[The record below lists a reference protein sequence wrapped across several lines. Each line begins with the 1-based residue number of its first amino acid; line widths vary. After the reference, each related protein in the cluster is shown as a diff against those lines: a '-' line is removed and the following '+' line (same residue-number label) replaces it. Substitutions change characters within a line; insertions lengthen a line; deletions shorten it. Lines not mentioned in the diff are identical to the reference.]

1 MFDFKI
7 CDMCG
12 GKYIPIPGSIY
23 KITFASKRYSFC
35 CYTCYIKG
43 VRCKEAIQE
52 NKSESFYTKLRQELQ
67 ANK

>member
-23 KITFASKRYSFC
+23 KINFASKRYNFC
-35 CYTCYIKG
+35 GYTCYMKA
-43 VRCKEAIQE
+43 VRCKETIQE
-52 NKSESFYTKLRQELQ
+52 NTSESFYTKLRQELQ